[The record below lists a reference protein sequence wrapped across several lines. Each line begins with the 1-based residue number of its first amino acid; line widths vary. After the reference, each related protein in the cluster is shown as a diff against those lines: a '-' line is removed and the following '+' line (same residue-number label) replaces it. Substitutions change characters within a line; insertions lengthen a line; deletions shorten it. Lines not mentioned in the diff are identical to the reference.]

1 MSGLK
6 EDWGRLEHGKPG
18 RRFLDFHRSRCERW
32 AGTWPL
38 ERILTL
44 AGGVVLGVGG
54 LAIGW
59 LPGPGGFVAVI
70 GAAML
75 GVEWLP
81 IAKAL
86 DWTEMRARDAW
97 RFLAR
102 HIHRGRR
109 RSER

>member
-6 EDWGRLEHGKPG
+6 EDWRRLKRGKSG
-18 RRFLDFHRSRCERW
+18 SRFVDFHRFRCERW
-32 AGTWPL
+32 AGKWPL
-38 ERILTL
+38 ERILMIAL
-44 AGGVVLGVGG
+44 GGFLFVGG

-75 GVEWLP
+75 GVEFLP

-86 DWTEMRARDAW
+86 DWSEVRARDAW
-97 RFLAR
+97 RFLMR
-102 HIHRGRR
+102 HIRRGRKQ
-109 RSER
+109 SEP